1 MNPFL
6 SIASLKELLA
16 LLKEKLQHYSDTKEA
31 RDWLKNNLS
40 RVKALFDNYALRDFI
55 FEPFKAV
62 FDTPAK
68 TIDKNIYSVIT
79 QVAIINAVLAGLPGK
94 MGVGVYVVMAL
105 EGWMAFRIA
114 RHVGLRV
121 EEPSDI
127 WKYFGLLATSSGVI
141 FYGFR
146 TLLGIAFSMFS
157 VVPGINPLIL
167 AELFVTDFVGVLFWV
182 GFIEAKATGSF
193 VVPKRMYLKAVTTT
207 RGLFSHQF
215 NTLKNVLS
223 PNNIKTVAER
233 IWGYLKGEFPV
244 DMKTIN
250 GEAFATGAMAYLM
263 AGQHEKLEGPLGDM
277 FLQAIRLRWSAQ
289 FPPDATVE
297 DIAARFSEYD
307 TNQLEGA
314 INTIKGKMFEIMVT
328 KQENLDGDQWQA
340 RMHTDE
346 SFPGSDIVFTN
357 EETSEQ
363 IEVSLK
369 AVSQDNTN
377 IIERALAKYP
387 DKPIMTTDEAAE
399 LYQDHNMVF
408 GSGLQNEELHD
419 ITEKNIEE
427 LLDGIKPLN
436 ENQVVIGGVVVGTVA
451 ALWPFVIAYLRG
463 RISKNK
469 LEKVF
474 EHTLGESGVALA
486 SRLSYAIVFGPLFAW
501 YLLARGVKGIVTMA
515 EPESTIN
522 LEFMRAEN
530 RHNDS

>member
-1 MNPFL
+1 MK
-6 SIASLKELLA
+6 ITSLDELWVFI
-16 LLKEKLQHYSDTKEA
+16 KEKVQGYSDTKEA
-31 RDWLKNNLS
+31 QDWFNNNWS
-40 RVKALFDNYALRDFI
+40 RVKALFDNYTLRDFI

-79 QVAIINAVLAGLPGK
+79 QVAIINAVLTGLPGK

-105 EGWMAFRIA
+105 EGWMAFCIA
-114 RHVGLRV
+114 THVGILVRN
-121 EEPSDI
+121 PSDI
-127 WKYFGLLATSSGVI
+127 WKYFGLLATSAGII

-146 TLLGIAFSMFS
+146 TLLGFAFSVFS
-157 VVPGINPLIL
+157 IIPGINPLIL
-167 AELFVTDFVGVLFWV
+167 AEIFVTDFVGVLFWI

-193 VVPKRMYLKAVTTT
+193 LVPKRMILKAWITT
-207 RGLFSHQF
+207 RRLFRHQIDI
-215 NTLKNVLS
+215 LKNVLS
-223 PNNIKTVAER
+223 PKNIKTVAER
-233 IWGYLKGEFPV
+233 ISIYLKGEFPF
-244 DMKTIN
+244 DMRSVN
-250 GEAFATGAMAYLM
+250 GEAFATGAMAYLI
-263 AGQHEKLEGPLGDM
+263 AGHYEKLEGPLGDS

-289 FPPDATVE
+289 FSPDATVE
-297 DIAARFSEYD
+297 EIAARFREYD
-307 TNQLEGA
+307 TDQLEGV

-363 IEVSLK
+363 IEISLK
-369 AVSQDNTN
+369 AVSQDNTE
-377 IIERALAKYP
+377 IIESALAKYP
-387 DKPIMTTDEAAE
+387 DLPIMTTDEAAA

-419 ITEKNIEE
+419 ITEKNIDA
-427 LLDGIKPLN
+427 LLAEIKPMN
-436 ENQVVIGGVVVGTVA
+436 EYQVVIGGVVVGTVA
-451 ALWPFVIAYLRG
+451 ALWPFVIAYLRD

-474 EHTLGESGVALA
+474 EHTLGKSGIALA

-515 EPESTIN
+515 EPESTIR
-522 LEFMRAEN
+522 LEFMRSEN
-530 RHNDS
+530 R

>member
-1 MNPFL
+1 MNPFEKK
-6 SIASLKELLA
+6 ASLKELLDF
-16 LLKEKLQHYSDTKEA
+16 LKEKLQGYSDTKKA
-31 RDWLKNNLS
+31 RDWLNKNLS
-40 RVKALFDNYALRDFI
+40 RVKALFDNYTLKDFI

-79 QVAIINAVLAGLPGK
+79 QVAIVNAVMAGLPGK
-94 MGVGVYVVMAL
+94 MGIGVYIAMAF

-114 RHVGLRV
+114 RHVGLLV
-121 EEPSDI
+121 KKPSDI
-127 WKYFGLLATSSGVI
+127 WEYFGLLATSAGVI
-141 FYGFR
+141 LYGVR
-146 TLLGIAFSMFS
+146 TLLGFAFSMFS
-157 VVPGINPLIL
+157 VMPGINPLIF
-167 AELFVTDFVGVLFWV
+167 AEILVTDLVGILFWI
-182 GFIEAKATGSF
+182 GFNEAKETGSF
-193 VVPKRMYLKAVTTT
+193 TIPNRMILKAGITT
-207 RGLFSHQF
+207 RGLFKHQL
-215 NTLKNVLS
+215 NILKNVFS
-223 PNNIKTVAER
+223 PKNIQTVAER

-289 FPPDATVE
+289 FSPDATVE
-297 DIAARFSEYD
+297 DIAARFREYD
-307 TNQLEGA
+307 TDQLEGV

-357 EETSEQ
+357 EETSQQ

-369 AVSQDNTN
+369 AVSQDNTE

-387 DKPIMTTDEAAE
+387 DLPIMTTDEAAA
-399 LYQDHNMVF
+399 LYQDRNMVF

-419 ITEKNIEE
+419 ITEKNIDE
-427 LLDGIKPLN
+427 LLAEIKPMN
-436 ENQVVIGGVVVGTVA
+436 ENQVVIGGVVVGTVV
-451 ALWPFVIAYLRG
+451 ALWPFVVAYLRG

-474 EHTLGESGVALA
+474 EHIFGESGITLA

-501 YLLARGVKGIVTMA
+501 YLLARGIKGIVTMA

-522 LEFMRAEN
+522 LEFMRSEN
-530 RHNDS
+530 IH

>member
-1 MNPFL
+1 
-6 SIASLKELLA
+6 
-16 LLKEKLQHYSDTKEA
+16 
-31 RDWLKNNLS
+31 
-40 RVKALFDNYALRDFI
+40 
-55 FEPFKAV
+55 
-62 FDTPAK
+62 
-68 TIDKNIYSVIT
+68 
-79 QVAIINAVLAGLPGK
+79 
-94 MGVGVYVVMAL
+94 MAF

-114 RHVGLRV
+114 RHVGLPIK
-121 EEPSDI
+121 EPSDI
-127 WKYFGLLATSSGVI
+127 WKYFGLLAASAGVI
-141 FYGFR
+141 LYGFR
-146 TLLGIAFSMFS
+146 TLLGFAFSMFS
-157 VVPGINPLIL
+157 VVPGINPLIF
-167 AELFVTDFVGVLFWV
+167 AEILVTDLVGVFFWI
-182 GFIEAKATGSF
+182 GFKEAKETGSF
-193 VVPKRMYLKAVTTT
+193 TIPKRMTLKAVNTT
-207 RGLFSHQF
+207 RELFKHQL
-215 NTLKNVLS
+215 NILKNVLS
-223 PNNIKTVAER
+223 PKTIKTVYER

-244 DMKTIN
+244 DMRTIN
-250 GEAFATGAMAYLM
+250 GEAFATGAMAYLI
-263 AGQHEKLEGPLGDM
+263 AGQYEKLEGPLGDI

-289 FPPDATVE
+289 FSPDATVE
-297 DIAARFSEYD
+297 DMAARFREYD
-307 TNQLEGA
+307 TDQLEGV

-357 EETSEQ
+357 EETSQQ

-369 AVSQDNTN
+369 AVSQNNTE
-377 IIERALAKYP
+377 IIESALAKYP
-387 DKPIMTTDEAAE
+387 DLPIMTTDDAAA

-408 GSGLQNEELHD
+408 DSGLLNKELHD
-419 ITEKNIEE
+419 ITEKNIDE

-522 LEFMRAEN
+522 LEFMRSES
-530 RHNDS
+530 RCNDT